1 MKRTFI
7 LGIAT
12 AVLFA
17 CIGAEPVSADEAVE
31 QLITQIVGDSRSNAE
46 RAEKLYV
53 AAEVAKDTPE
63 IQAVMLVRAIQY
75 GMKSMASPKART
87 AVQNSLTLLGKVAPD
102 RADEWRGL
110 DIDLQRRLF
119 RASKSREA
127 KATIGAKLI
136 ALQKEQGQS
145 CGAKG
150 DWAGAASA
158 YREAYSVATM
168 LKLPEKA
175 ELSRE
180 LRTATHR
187 MNVSKKIAQYK
198 TVLKTK
204 PDMVSTRTLLLNAL
218 VIDLNSPAQAAEYL
232 NEDVDTAYRT
242 YVPLAA
248 KEASEI
254 QGDVCREL
262 GDWYYKALCPKSAQY
277 SKAAMLVRAQS
288 YYQQFLDAGNAKG
301 VTGVS
306 VKMAIDKIDKELEKM
321 AAAGMPAVKRDR
333 IIFHAKKSMKLFKAG
348 TKQGKFPVQKGLD
361 ARTPFVGGGG
371 VYFNQKTGKDVVYE
385 IFSSSSIKSIHYKG
399 AAIFNTH
406 IKAYSA
412 KGKLLA
418 TLGPLKGGNSW
429 YEYTLTLPKGYHNH
443 IFLTFRNDA
452 STWFYIDTITLK
464 K

>member
-262 GDWYYKALCPKSAQY
+262 GDWY
-277 SKAAMLVRAQS
+277 
-288 YYQQFLDAGNAKG
+288 
-301 VTGVS
+301 
-306 VKMAIDKIDKELEKM
+306 
-321 AAAGMPAVKRDR
+321 
-333 IIFHAKKSMKLFKAG
+333 
-348 TKQGKFPVQKGLD
+348 
-361 ARTPFVGGGG
+361 
-371 VYFNQKTGKDVVYE
+371 
-385 IFSSSSIKSIHYKG
+385 
-399 AAIFNTH
+399 
-406 IKAYSA
+406 
-412 KGKLLA
+412 
-418 TLGPLKGGNSW
+418 
-429 YEYTLTLPKGYHNH
+429 
-443 IFLTFRNDA
+443 
-452 STWFYIDTITLK
+452 
-464 K
+464 